1 MPDERTRAIHRRVKG
16 VGFMKFVVNG
26 KNTSVSEAMLEKAQK
41 KVGKFAKFFRPDTE
55 AFLTFDVEKDRN
67 IFEVTIKSKGL
78 FIRAEE
84 TTDDMYASI
93 DLVIEKLERQIRK
106 YKTRLG
112 KRIHQEAM
120 VPENFEIEEPI
131 DEEEEHR
138 LVRTKRFPL
147 KPMDVEE
154 AILQMNLLG
163 HTFFVFSNADNE
175 QVNVIYKR
183 KDGNYGLIEPEF

>member
-1 MPDERTRAIHRRVKG
+1 MSARGAHLGLVKG
-16 VGFMKFVVNG
+16 VGSMKFYMNA
-26 KNTSVSEAMLEKAQK
+26 KNTSVSEAMQEKAEK

-55 AFLTFDVEKDRN
+55 AHLTFDVEKDRN
-67 IFEVTIKSKGL
+67 IFEVTLKSKGL

-120 VPENFEIEEPI
+120 VPENYDIEEPI
-131 DEEEEHR
+131 DEESEHR
-138 LVRTKRFPL
+138 IVRTKRFAF

-163 HTFFVFSNADNE
+163 HAFFVFTNAEDE
-175 QVNVIYKR
+175 QVNVVYKR
-183 KDGNYGLIEPEF
+183 KNGDYGLITPDF

>member
-1 MPDERTRAIHRRVKG
+1 
-16 VGFMKFVVNG
+16 MKFYMNA
-26 KNTSVSEAMLEKAQK
+26 KNTSVSEAMQEKAEK

-55 AFLTFDVEKDRN
+55 AHLTFDVEKDRN
-67 IFEVTIKSKGL
+67 IFEVTLKSKGL

-120 VPENFEIEEPI
+120 VPENYDIEEPI
-131 DEEEEHR
+131 DEESEHR
-138 LVRTKRFPL
+138 IVRTKRFTF

-163 HTFFVFSNADNE
+163 HAFFVFTNAEDE
-175 QVNVIYKR
+175 QVNVVYKR
-183 KDGNYGLIEPEF
+183 KNGDYGLITPDF

>member
-1 MPDERTRAIHRRVKG
+1 
-16 VGFMKFVVNG
+16 MKFVVNG
-26 KNTSVSEAMLEKAQK
+26 RNTTVSDAMLEKAQK

-55 AFLTFDVEKDRN
+55 AVLTFDVEKDRN

-78 FIRAEE
+78 FVRAEE

-120 VPENFEIEEPI
+120 VPENFDLDESI
-131 DEEEEHR
+131 DEEEEPR
-138 LVRTKRFPL
+138 IVRTKRFAF

-163 HTFFVFSNADNE
+163 HNFFVFTNAENE
-175 QVNVIYKR
+175 QVNVVYKR
-183 KDGNYGLIEPEF
+183 KNGNYGLIEPEF

>member
-1 MPDERTRAIHRRVKG
+1 MNAHGADLGLVKG
-16 VGFMKFVVNG
+16 VGSMKFYVSA
-26 KNTSVSEAMLEKAQK
+26 KNTSVTEAMQDKAEK

-55 AFLTFDVEKDRN
+55 AHLAFNVEKDRN
-67 IFEVTIKSKGL
+67 TFEVTLKSKGL
-78 FIRAEE
+78 NIRAEE

-120 VPENFEIEEPI
+120 IPENYDLEEAI

-138 LVRTKRFPL
+138 IVRTKRFNF

-163 HTFFVFSNADNE
+163 HAFFVFTNAEDE
-175 QVNVIYKR
+175 QINVVYKR
-183 KDGNYGLIEPEF
+183 KNGDYGLIAPDF

>member
-1 MPDERTRAIHRRVKG
+1 MSARGAHLGLVKG
-16 VGFMKFVVNG
+16 VGSMKFYMNA
-26 KNTSVSEAMLEKAQK
+26 KNTSVSEAMQEKAEK

-55 AFLTFDVEKDRN
+55 AHLTFDVEKDRN
-67 IFEVTIKSKGL
+67 IFEVTLKSKGL

-120 VPENFEIEEPI
+120 VPENYDIEEPI
-131 DEEEEHR
+131 DEESEHR
-138 LVRTKRFPL
+138 IVRTKRFTF

-163 HTFFVFSNADNE
+163 HAFFVFTNAEDE
-175 QVNVIYKR
+175 QVNVVYKR
-183 KDGNYGLIEPEF
+183 KNGDYGLITPDF